1 MFYELTAKGA
11 METVSWYAN
20 ASHES
25 TTLKSHTKK
34 KYKYTLSTLIMAEYM
49 IWRRRI
55 VE

>member
-11 METVSWYAN
+11 METVYAN

-34 KYKYTLSTLIMAEYM
+34 NTNTLLVP
-49 IWRRRI
+49 W
-55 VE
+55 